1 MSTIQAVVADPHSAK
16 RLVIRE
22 VSGPSPVPSEAMVRV
37 AAISLN
43 RGETRRAYQS
53 EVAWQP
59 GWDAAGVVEQAAA
72 DGSGPPAGAR
82 VVGLMRSGAW
92 AEQVAIPTNALAE
105 LPEAVSFA
113 QAATLPVAGLTA
125 LYALKHGG
133 LLLHRSVLITGATG
147 GVGDFAL
154 QLARLSGARVVAHVR
169 RNEQVAEVKQA
180 GADEVIV
187 GDDLSKAPDA
197 GPYDLVVDSVG
208 SQTLATALTQLT
220 KGGICVTLGVSAG
233 AEVTFDAA
241 QFFRVGRRALYGFIL
256 FEEFGDD
263 PASDGLARLA
273 GLVAT
278 GQLRPNISVEASWTE
293 IAGVSQQLLDRRYP
307 GKAVLHV
314 PAIHKTRACT
324 GEHR

>member
-1 MSTIQAVVADPHSAK
+1 MSTMQAVVADPHRAE
-16 RLVIRE
+16 RLVIQQ
-22 VSGPSPVPSEAMVRV
+22 VPAPVPAPSEAIVRV

-43 RGETRRAYQS
+43 RGETRRAFQS
-53 EVAWQP
+53 ETAWQP

-72 DGSGPPAGAR
+72 DGSGPPAGTR

-92 AEQVAIPTNALAE
+92 AQQVAIPTNALAA

-133 LLLHRSVLITGATG
+133 LLLHRAVLITGATG
-147 GVGDFAL
+147 GVGDFAV
-154 QLARLSGARVVAHVR
+154 QLARLAGARVVGHVR
-169 RNEQVAEVKQA
+169 RREQVAEVKQA

-187 GDDLSKAPDA
+187 GGDLSEAPDA
-197 GPYDLVVDSVG
+197 GPYDLIVDSVG
-208 SQTLATALTQLT
+208 SKTLAKALTQLA

-233 AEVTFDAA
+233 AEVTFDVG
-241 QFFRVGRRALYGFIL
+241 QFFRLGRRSLYGFIL

-273 GLVAT
+273 GLVAA
-278 GQLRPNISVEASWTE
+278 GQLRPQISVEAPWTE
-293 IAGVSQQLLDRRYP
+293 IAGVAQQLLDRRYP

-314 PAIHKTRACT
+314 S
-324 GEHR
+324 G

>member
-1 MSTIQAVVADPHSAK
+1 MSTMQAVVADPHHAE
-16 RLVIRE
+16 RLVIRD
-22 VSGPSPVPSEAMVRV
+22 VPAPSPAPSEAMVRV

-43 RGETRRAYQS
+43 RGETRRAFQS
-53 EVAWQP
+53 ETAWQP

-82 VVGLMRSGAW
+82 VVGLVRSGAW
-92 AEQVAIPTNALAE
+92 AQQVAIPTQALAE

-147 GVGDFAL
+147 GVGDFAV
-154 QLARLSGARVVAHVR
+154 QLARLAGARVVGHVR
-169 RNEQVAEVKQA
+169 RREQVAEVKQA

-187 GDDLSKAPDA
+187 GGDLSGAPDV
-197 GPYDLVVDSVG
+197 GPYDLIIDSVG
-208 SQTLATALTQLT
+208 SKTLATALTQLT
-220 KGGICVTLGVSAG
+220 KGGTCVTLGVSAG
-233 AEVTFDAA
+233 AEVTFDVA

-273 GLVAT
+273 GLAAT
-278 GQLRPNISVEASWTE
+278 GRLRPNISVEAPWTE
-293 IAGVSQQLLDRRYP
+293 IAGVAQQLIDRRYP

-314 PAIHKTRACT
+314 S
-324 GEHR
+324 G

>member
-1 MSTIQAVVADPHSAK
+1 MSTIQAVIADPKSAE

-22 VSGPSPVPSEAMVRV
+22 VPAPSPTPSEAVVRV

-43 RGETRRAYQS
+43 RGETRRALQS
-53 EVAWQP
+53 EEAWQP

-154 QLARLSGARVVAHVR
+154 QLARLAGARVVGHVR
-169 RNEQVAEVKQA
+169 RHDQVTEVKQA

-187 GDDLSKAPDA
+187 GGDLSEAPDL
-197 GPYDLVVDSVG
+197 GPYDLIIDSVG
-208 SQTLATALTQLT
+208 SKTLATALTQLG
-220 KGGICVTLGVSAG
+220 KGGVCVTLGVSAG
-233 AEVTFDAA
+233 AEVTFDVG
-241 QFFRVGRRALYGFIL
+241 QFFRLGRRVLYGLIL

-273 GLVAT
+273 GLVAA
-278 GQLRPNISVEASWTE
+278 GRVRPNISIEAPWTD
-293 IAGVSQQLLDRRYP
+293 IAGVAQQLIDRRYP
-307 GKAVLHV
+307 GKAVLHMSS
-314 PAIHKTRACT
+314 
-324 GEHR
+324 

>member
-1 MSTIQAVVADPHSAK
+1 MSAIRAVVADPERAE
-16 RLVIRE
+16 RLVIQD
-22 VSGPSPVPSEAMVRV
+22 VPAPSPAPSEAVVRV

-43 RGETRRAYQS
+43 RGETRRAMQS
-53 EVAWQP
+53 EIAWQP
-59 GWDAAGVVEQAAA
+59 GWDAAGVVEHAAA

-92 AEQVAIPTNALAE
+92 AEQVAIPTNALAA
-105 LPEAVSFA
+105 LPDGVSFA

-154 QLARLSGARVVAHVR
+154 QLARLAGARVVGHVR
-169 RNEQVAEVKQA
+169 RSDQVAEVQQA
-180 GADEVIV
+180 GAHEVIV
-187 GDDLSKAPDA
+187 GGDLSEARDA

-208 SQTLATALTQLT
+208 SKTLATALSQLG
-220 KGGICVTLGVSAG
+220 KGGVCVTLGVSAG
-233 AEVTFDAA
+233 AEVTFDVG
-241 QFFRVGRRALYGFIL
+241 QFFRLGRRSLYGFIL

-273 GLVAT
+273 GLVAAS
-278 GQLRPNISVEASWTE
+278 QLRPNISVEAPWTD
-293 IAGVSQQLLDRRYP
+293 IASVAQQLIDRRYP

-314 PAIHKTRACT
+314 SN
-324 GEHR
+324 